1 MHCRITVDH
10 GGKILIKFINTK
22 LHKIGHLFHVIT
34 EKFHACKTPVV
45 VEIDLPRSASVNTAS
60 VIANI
65 NNTELK
71 NLAWYESTVH
81 KIYQNESSRV
91 IFHNQINV
99 LLITDLKIFEK
110 DKPN

>member
-1 MHCRITVDH
+1 MFALTFFINAELKLRNALSYHTVDH

-71 NLAWYESTVH
+71 NLA
-81 KIYQNESSRV
+81 
-91 IFHNQINV
+91 
-99 LLITDLKIFEK
+99 
-110 DKPN
+110 